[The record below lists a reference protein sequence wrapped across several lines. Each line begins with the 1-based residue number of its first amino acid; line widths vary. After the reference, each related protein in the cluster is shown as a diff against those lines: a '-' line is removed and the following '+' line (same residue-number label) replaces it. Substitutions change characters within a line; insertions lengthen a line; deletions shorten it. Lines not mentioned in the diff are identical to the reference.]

1 MLALLAAAAVAAAPP
16 LVPAPAN
23 AVETLERM
31 YQQSCSVKA
40 YGSYDDICN
49 GLRKQ
54 LKEAQKRQKKEL
66 AEARATARNDAPATA
81 KTAPRPT
88 LSLAPAK
95 D

>member
-1 MLALLAAAAVAAAPP
+1 MIALIAAAVAAATP
-16 LVPAPAN
+16 VN

-54 LKEAQKRQKKEL
+54 LKEAQKQQKKDL
-66 AEARATARNDAPATA
+66 ARQQAVAREQPAAQQKTAAPA
-81 KTAPRPT
+81 